1 MFLREIVQAP
11 TTAKSLFEFAETYPV
26 VALLAFLGLIHAI
39 EIAVKS
45 CLRFFA
51 EVGKDWYDLKISHA
65 NDKRRYE
72 QAVGRPHGSSS
83 SG

>member
-1 MFLREIVQAP
+1 MFLRDIVP
-11 TTAKSLFEFAETYPV
+11 VSTTAKSLLEFAETYPI
-26 VALLAFLGLIHAI
+26 VALLAFLGLIHAV

-51 EVGKDWYDLKISHA
+51 EVGRDWYDLKISHV

-72 QAVGRPHGSSS
+72 QATGRPHGSSS
-83 SG
+83 NL